1 MRKPRDARSMIA
13 RAPLRAAR
21 LAVPGATAL
30 CLVAALGFA
39 AFGLART
46 AASAQDAKPPEKKAK
61 NRAMLWNPPN
71 VDTKISV
78 DASAPCD
85 LAAVLKTAGERMRD
99 QEENLP
105 NFTADERI
113 QYQLINAGSSDDAY
127 AQGFA
132 IENLQDAGVG
142 TFEYLAVI
150 SNEGGGTSIQETR
163 TPEKGSQ
170 AFPASSQDVGLPEM
184 DFIFVPKL
192 QADYDMKCAGAA
204 KWAGQ
209 QAWLIH
215 FQQRPDKIGH
225 TLSFLGKDGVYNAKL
240 KGRAWIAADTGDV
253 MHLEISMI
261 EPIPQMHV
269 KNWWLSLDYA
279 PVQFHSQNLKIWLP
293 QTVDA
298 YALFDTRRTIIYH
311 TFSNF
316 LLFSVQTQQKFEKP
330 TQPEQKPQP

>member
-1 MRKPRDARSMIA
+1 MRKPRNTRSRIA
-13 RAPLRAAR
+13 GAPLCAAR
-21 LAVPGATAL
+21 LAVLGLAAL
-30 CLVAALGFA
+30 CAVAALGFTA
-39 AFGLART
+39 PGFARAT
-46 AASAQDAKPPEKKAK
+46 ASAQDAKPPEKKAK
-61 NRAMLWNPPN
+61 NRAMTWNPPN

-78 DASAPCD
+78 DASPPCD
-85 LAAVLKTAGERMRD
+85 LAAALKTAGERMQE

-113 QYQLINAGSSDDAY
+113 QYQSINAGNSDDAY

-142 TFEYLAVI
+142 TFEYLAVL
-150 SNEGGGTSIQETR
+150 SSAGGGTSIQETR
-163 TPEKGSQ
+163 TPEKGTQ

-184 DFIFVPKL
+184 DFIFLPKL
-192 QADYDMKCAGAA
+192 QADYDMKCEGAA

-209 QAWLIH
+209 QAWVIH
-215 FQQRPDKIGH
+215 FRQRPDKIGH
-225 TLSFLGKDGVYNAKL
+225 TLSFLGRDGVYNAKME
-240 KGRAWIAADTGDV
+240 GRAWIAADTGDV
-253 MHLEISMI
+253 IHLQMAMM

-298 YALFDTRRTIIYH
+298 YARFDSRRTIIYH

-316 LLFSVQTQQKFEKP
+316 MLFSVQTQQKIEKP
-330 TQPEQKPQP
+330 TDNPKQN

>member
-1 MRKPRDARSMIA
+1 MRTTRNGRRIIS
-13 RAPLRAAR
+13 RAALCAGVALLMACGIS
-21 LAVPGATAL
+21 LAAV
-30 CLVAALGFA
+30 
-39 AFGLART
+39 
-46 AASAQDAKPPEKKAK
+46 AQDTNLPEKKAK
-61 NRAMLWNPPN
+61 NRAMTWNPPN
-71 VDTKISV
+71 VDAKISV
-78 DASAPCD
+78 EASPPCD
-85 LAAVLKTAGERMRD
+85 LAGVLKTAGERMRE

-113 QYQLINAGSSDDAY
+113 QYQLINAGSLADAY

-150 SNEGGGTSIQETR
+150 SNEVGGTSIHETR
-163 TPEKGSQ
+163 TPEKGTR

-184 DFIFVPKL
+184 DFIFLPKL
-192 QADYDMKCAGAA
+192 QADYDMKCEGAA
-204 KWAGQ
+204 KWGGQ
-209 QAWLIH
+209 QAWVVH

-225 TLSFLGKDGVYNAKL
+225 TLSFLGRDGVYNAKME
-240 KGRAWIAADTGDV
+240 GRAWIAADTGDV
-253 MHLEISMI
+253 MHLEMSMM

-298 YALFDTRRTIIYH
+298 YARFDTRRTIIYH
-311 TFSNF
+311 TFSHF

-330 TQPEQKPQP
+330 VQQPQKPQP

>member
-1 MRKPRDARSMIA
+1 MRKPRNTRIMIA
-13 RAPLRAAR
+13 RASLCAAR
-21 LAVPGATAL
+21 LAMLGVGAF
-30 CLVAALGFA
+30 CVVATLGFIALGFA
-39 AFGLART
+39 RA
-46 AASAQDAKPPEKKAK
+46 AASAQDTKPPEKKAK
-61 NRAMLWNPPN
+61 NRAMTWNPPN

-78 DASAPCD
+78 DASVPCD
-85 LAAVLKTAGERMRD
+85 LAAVLKTAGERMRA

-113 QYQLINAGSSDDAY
+113 QYQLISSANMDDAY
-127 AQGFA
+127 AQGFQLN
-132 IENLQDAGVG
+132 NLQDAGVG

-150 SNEGGGTSIQETR
+150 SSEPGGVAIQETR

-184 DFIFVPKL
+184 DFIFLPKL
-192 QADYDMKCAGAA
+192 QADYDMKCEGAA

-225 TLSFLGKDGVYNAKL
+225 TLSFRGKEGVYNAKL
-240 KGRAWIAADTGDV
+240 KGRAWIAADSGDV
-253 MHLEISMI
+253 IHLELSMI
-261 EPIPQMHV
+261 EPILQMHV

-279 PVQFHSQNLKIWLP
+279 PVQFHSQNVKIWLP

-298 YALFDTRRTIIYH
+298 YALFDARRTIVYH

-330 TQPEQKPQP
+330 VQPVQKPQL